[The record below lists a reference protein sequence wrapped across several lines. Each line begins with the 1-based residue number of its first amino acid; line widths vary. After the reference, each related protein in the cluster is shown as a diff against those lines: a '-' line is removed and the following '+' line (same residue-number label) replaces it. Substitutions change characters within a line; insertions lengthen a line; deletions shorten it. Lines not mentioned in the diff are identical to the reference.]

1 MNLSTKAKNLIF
13 LKKLNLVNSKIP
25 IFLKYSVE
33 ELKLSQNTIIKNIQT
48 NLSEKIIIRSSFFLE
63 DSKKFSMA
71 GEFEG
76 ISNIKNNKKNI
87 KNSIKKILI
96 QYKKKS
102 KKNLIIF
109 KVKLFFKIIFQNQF
123 LVEF

>member
-1 MNLSTKAKNLIF
+1 MNLSTKAKNLIL

-33 ELKLSQNTIIKNIQT
+33 ELKLSKKTLSKNIQR
-48 NLSEKIIIRSSFFLE
+48 NKSEKIIIRSSFFLE

-102 KKNLIIF
+102 KNLI
-109 KVKLFFKIIFQNQF
+109 
-123 LVEF
+123 